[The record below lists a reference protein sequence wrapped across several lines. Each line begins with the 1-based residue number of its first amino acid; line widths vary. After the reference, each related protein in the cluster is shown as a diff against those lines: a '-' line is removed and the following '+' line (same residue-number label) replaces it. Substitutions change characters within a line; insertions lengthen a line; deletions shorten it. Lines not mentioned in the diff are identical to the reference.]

1 MIRKAEDMNTLGDS
15 FSDIILFHATG
26 VAAAI
31 GMIMIVTPHTQKSIG
46 LEEKEVSCY
55 CKCSKDEKNEDESA
69 ELSSASETASLLK
82 VLGDGILLALNG
94 LLELSNPL
102 NVGLCNIVAL
112 TDSLGLVCKAVAKV
126 SVLNKLGKNLVTV
139 GSKSRVVES
148 VDVLG
153 NAVGSNAELL
163 TAELIKLNV
172 SIYELFI

>member
-1 MIRKAEDMNTLGDS
+1 MIRKAEDMNTLGYS
-15 FSDIILFHATG
+15 FSDIILFHATS
-26 VAAAI
+26 VATAI
-31 GMIMIVTPHTQKSIG
+31 GMIVVVTPHTLKVSG
-46 LEEKEVSCY
+46 LEEKEVASY
-55 CKCSKDEKNEDESA
+55 CKRCKDEKNENESS
-69 ELSSASETASLLK
+69 ELSSASEAASLLQ
-82 VLGDGILLALNG
+82 VLGDGILLTLNG

-112 TDSLGLVCKAVAKV
+112 TDSLGLVCKAVAKI

-139 GSKSRVVES
+139 GSESCVVES

-153 NAVGSNAELL
+153 NAVGSNTKLL